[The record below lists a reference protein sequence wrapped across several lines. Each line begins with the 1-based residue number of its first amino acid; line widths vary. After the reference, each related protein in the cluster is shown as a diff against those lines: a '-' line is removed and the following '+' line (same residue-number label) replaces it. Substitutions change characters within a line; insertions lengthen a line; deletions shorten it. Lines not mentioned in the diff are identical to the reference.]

1 MDKFIAEIATK
12 ICECNS
18 HNGSARVVVANGDG
32 FYDIRIHSTDAKDV
46 GLGYRVTK
54 VLDEI
59 FNRSVCHARVKIG
72 PTQISIN

>member
-1 MDKFIAEIATK
+1 MDKLIAEITTK

-18 HNGSARVVVANGDG
+18 HNGSARVEITNGDG

-46 GLGYRVTK
+46 GLGYRVTR

-59 FNRSVCHARVKIG
+59 FNRSVCHTRVKIG
-72 PTQISIN
+72 PTHIPIN